1 MRVHPSSHPPR
12 RVSGEFTL
20 AVGRAADGMIISS
33 WRRMSA
39 HMWTGDGE
47 AAALET
53 DRHLRCL
60 LYM

>member
-1 MRVHPSSHPPR
+1 MLS
-12 RVSGEFTL
+12 
-20 AVGRAADGMIISS
+20 VGQAADGMIISW

-53 DRHLRCL
+53 ERHLRCL